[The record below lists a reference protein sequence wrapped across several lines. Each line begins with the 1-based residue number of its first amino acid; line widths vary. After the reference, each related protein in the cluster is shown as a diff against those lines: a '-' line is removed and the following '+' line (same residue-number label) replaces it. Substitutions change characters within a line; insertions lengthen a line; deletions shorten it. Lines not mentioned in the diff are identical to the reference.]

1 MARIYLSL
9 GFLSY
14 LAMLA
19 SHFDWFWG
27 LASAYP
33 ESSPNHAVL
42 SFYNLNIVMLYQTV
56 GENEKGVSR
65 GFEELS

>member
-1 MARIYLSL
+1 MVVLDEVDTRNIPDCVMARIYLSL

-27 LASAYP
+27 LSSAYP

-42 SFYNLNIVMLYQTV
+42 SFYSLNIVML
-56 GENEKGVSR
+56 
-65 GFEELS
+65 F